1 MDQELVILLVMIG
14 AFLLSNFL
22 LHFPVSLGMALSA
35 VLGALVYGIFYSG
48 DISGLGRHLFEGTFT
63 YLDTVLIIAMAMIF
77 MTFIQ
82 ESGAMGALNNAIV
95 TRFYKK
101 PTIMLIL
108 LMIIVMFPGM
118 ITGSSTAGVL
128 AAGSIVAPILMLIG
142 VPKDK
147 TGAVIAVGAIL
158 GMAAP
163 PVNIPA
169 LLIAGG
175 VDMPFSGFDVPLL
188 LITLILGI
196 FTVLFICRKYCRNID
211 IEELKTHLDS
221 ETGKKY
227 GIRVYIPV
235 LVLALVLIIRMI
247 PSILSI
253 FGAKGGFV
261 DWFTQFSSKI
271 AGIAMPLTFLI
282 CALLAIIPGCGKK
295 FNVIKSC
302 KEALNTTI
310 PVLGKLMG
318 VGMFIQ
324 ILTLTGARGWI
335 VSACLKLASIGGTEV
350 TFTIGTIL
358 LLLAIA
364 IVCPAF
370 GAVSSYGSATV
381 LGVPFLIVLMDV
393 KFPAA
398 SEIIM
403 ACALS
408 TIVCCGD
415 LMPPTALSGNYAAD
429 LVGVKYSKVLKHVGV
444 PVAVCIV
451 FCLAVLLLAEQL
463 KFLAA

>member
-1 MDQELVILLVMIG
+1 MDLELIILLVMIG

-22 LHFPVSLGMALSA
+22 LRFPVSLGMALSA
-35 VLGALVYGIFYSG
+35 LLGIVIYCIFGTGEFS
-48 DISGLGRHLFEGTFT
+48 DIGRNLFEGTFA

-95 TRFYKK
+95 SKFYKH
-101 PTIMLIL
+101 PAIMLIL

-128 AAGSIVAPILMLIG
+128 AAGSIVAPILIMIG
-142 VPKDK
+142 VPKHK

-188 LITLILGI
+188 LITLICAI
-196 FTVLFICRKYCRNID
+196 FTVLFIALKYCKNID
-211 IEELKTHLDS
+211 IEQLNDKLDK

-227 GIRVYIPV
+227 GFKVYIPV
-235 LVLALVLIIRMI
+235 IVLGLILILRMI
-247 PSILSI
+247 PSVLDI
-253 FGAKGGFV
+253 FKAEGAFV
-261 DWFTQFSSKI
+261 DTMTAISSKI
-271 AGIAMPLTFLI
+271 ASIAMPLTFLI
-282 CALLAIIPGCGKK
+282 CAVLAIFTGKK
-295 FNVIKSC
+295 FDIIKSC
-302 KEALNTTI
+302 RSSLDSTV

-324 ILTLTGARGWI
+324 VLTYTGARGWI
-335 VSACLKLASIGGTEV
+335 VSACLSLAAVGGKASV
-350 TFTIGTIL
+350 IATIL
-358 LLLAIA
+358 LLLAVA

-381 LGVPFLIVLMDV
+381 LGVPILIVFMDV
-393 KFPAA
+393 IFPANNQV
-398 SEIIM
+398 IM
-403 ACALS
+403 ACAIS

-429 LVGVKYSKVLKHVGV
+429 LVGEKYSKVLPQCAI
-444 PVAVCIV
+444 PVLVTILVCI
-451 FCLAVLLLAEQL
+451 AVLIFGDTLS
-463 KFLAA
+463 FLAG